1 MDNKNNC
8 ENEEKVRF
16 TLWMKQSTRD
26 EVDELVEKANCRT
39 TSEFIEKAIL
49 FYCGYV
55 KNSTEDYVPQIVL
68 STLKGLMHDNENRH
82 NGSLFRI
89 AVELSMIKNL
99 LAIRHGISD
108 VALNKLR
115 ADCVS
120 EVKKINGTISYEDAI
135 RWQT

>member
-1 MDNKNNC
+1 MSNKQS
-8 ENEEKVRF
+8 NEEKRRF
-16 TLWMKQSTRD
+16 TLWVKKTTMEEAEQLMD
-26 EVDELVEKANCRT
+26 AADCRKM
-39 TSEFIEKAIL
+39 SEFIEKAIL

-55 KNSTEDYVPQIVL
+55 KSSNDDYVPQIVL
-68 STLKGLMHDNENRH
+68 STLKGLMNENENRH

-99 LAIRHGISD
+99 LAIRNGISD

>member
-1 MDNKNNC
+1 MSKKQS
-8 ENEEKVRF
+8 NEEKRRF
-16 TLWMKQSTRD
+16 TLWVKKTTMKEAEQLMD
-26 EVDELVEKANCRT
+26 AADCRKM
-39 TSEFIEKAIL
+39 SEFIEKAFL

-55 KNSTEDYVPQIVL
+55 KSSNDDYVPQIVL
-68 STLKGLMHDNENRH
+68 STLKGLMNENENRH

-99 LAIRHGISD
+99 LAIRNGISD

>member
-1 MDNKNNC
+1 MEEKDTQDKKRKFALYIKESTLDIARELYEQNNC
-8 ENEEKVRF
+8 NSV
-16 TLWMKQSTRD
+16 
-26 EVDELVEKANCRT
+26 
-39 TSEFIEKAIL
+39 SEFIDKAIQ
-49 FYCGYV
+49 FYGGFV
-55 KNSTEDYVPQIVL
+55 TNSVMNEDYVPQIVL
-68 STLKGLMHDNENRH
+68 STLKGLMHENENRH

-120 EVKKINGTISYEDAI
+120 EVKKINGTISYEEAI

>member
-1 MDNKNNC
+1 MEGKDTQDKKRKFALYIRESTLDIARELYDQDNCNS
-8 ENEEKVRF
+8 V
-16 TLWMKQSTRD
+16 
-26 EVDELVEKANCRT
+26 
-39 TSEFIEKAIL
+39 SEFIDKAIQ
-49 FYCGYV
+49 FYGGFIT
-55 KNSTEDYVPQIVL
+55 NSAMNEDYVPQIVL
-68 STLKGLMHDNENRH
+68 STLKGLMHENENRH

-120 EVKKINGTISYEDAI
+120 EVKKINGTISYEEAI